1 MSFPALFLGILGGVL
16 DDTEAL
22 ESLDQTV
29 NRMHDVHQRLST
41 AHFSTANN

>member
-1 MSFPALFLGILGGVL
+1 MFFPALFLGMLGGVL

-41 AHFSTANN
+41 PNFPTANN

>member
-1 MSFPALFLGILGGVL
+1 MFFPALFLGMLGGVL

-29 NRMHDVHQRLST
+29 NRMYDIHQRLHT
-41 AHFSTANN
+41 AHFLTASN